1 MNGERRRGVYTYTR
15 EYCSTTKNG
24 ILTYAAM
31 WIDLENTIQS
41 DISQRKTSTVCYHL
55 YGKPKKITHINI
67 QAKQK
72 QIHKNKT
79 DKK

>member
-1 MNGERRRGVYTYTR
+1 
-15 EYCSTTKNG
+15 
-24 ILTYAAM
+24 M